1 MRSYSWFILFWLNFT
16 IHSSVH
22 WREVLF
28 RFSVRLL
35 DKGKKFIWRILKP
48 NFLPL
53 WNSSRMFIYEKF
65 FLFWMDS
72 AFWQKSRI
80 WRNMIYIQR
89 IFIIITY
96 WSWCLRG
103 PNLHHWR
110 YGLDGSR
117 NWNRV
122 KLIQF
127 HAPLHKQLIK
137 SQKFNIPISI
147 DLFIKTH

>member
-1 MRSYSWFILFWLNFT
+1 MKLRNLWKNLLFKCVRSYSWFILFWLNFT

-22 WREVLF
+22 WREGLF

-48 NFLPL
+48 NLLPL

-65 FLFWMDS
+65 FFFWKDS

-80 WRNMIYIQR
+80 WNDMIYIQR

-96 WSWCLRG
+96 VLIMMSSGSKSTPLRDWTG
-103 PNLHHWR
+103 VGIGI
-110 YGLDGSR
+110 GLS
-117 NWNRV
+117 
-122 KLIQF
+122 
-127 HAPLHKQLIK
+127 
-137 SQKFNIPISI
+137 
-147 DLFIKTH
+147 